1 MWNVILVLFAE
12 FKLWMLVFDSS
23 QKLRLTLE
31 EEKIVL
37 LSGGNAIIR
46 FTSAVCLFGLNRIIG
61 VHCVSSNG
69 PCRNWEN
76 KASAFIIFTQTK
88 IYFQKKELEKIT
100 FFTDRTIF

>member
-46 FTSAVCLFGLNRIIG
+46 FTRNKLKNNIKYFYHVIWGIFKHKNLTYLETF
-61 VHCVSSNG
+61 SN
-69 PCRNWEN
+69 
-76 KASAFIIFTQTK
+76 SDFD
-88 IYFQKKELEKIT
+88 L
-100 FFTDRTIF
+100 